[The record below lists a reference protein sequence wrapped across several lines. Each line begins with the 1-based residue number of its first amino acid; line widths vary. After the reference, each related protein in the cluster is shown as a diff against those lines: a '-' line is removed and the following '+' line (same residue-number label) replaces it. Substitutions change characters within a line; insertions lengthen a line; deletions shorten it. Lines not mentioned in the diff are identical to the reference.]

1 MWPNPQ
7 FPADLVTFTEEIY
20 NRKLFCAVQKRDLL
34 PVGLKSSW
42 GVNPPFA
49 RLENMPPSLGSF
61 ARLIIWSHSSS
72 VKKFGIS
79 RKEQNYFKNFHKRY
93 NIIGIHFQRK
103 LCTFVFKAFY
113 YYIQIAILQYL
124 LQVYIIRD
132 KVRPYQT
139 IVVSSL

>member
-1 MWPNPQ
+1 MKFSITDFFSN
-7 FPADLVTFTEEIY
+7 I
-20 NRKLFCAVQKRDLL
+20 FCAVQKKDLL

-79 RKEQNYFKNFHKRY
+79 RKEQNYFKYFYKLH
-93 NIIGIHFQRK
+93 NIMKIQVSK
-103 LCTFVFKAFY
+103 KTLY
-113 YYIQIAILQYL
+113 YFIQITILQYL

-132 KVRPYQT
+132 KFKPYQT
-139 IVVSSL
+139 VVASSL